1 MSDPATDPTNAGL
14 PVRPKRFL
22 LIGWDAADWKIMRPL
37 IDAGHMP
44 NMKRF
49 LDEGTSGN
57 VSTLQPAL
65 SPMLWTSIATG
76 KLADKHGILGFAE
89 PDEKTGKPRPV
100 TSTGRRCKALW
111 NIVSDAGRPAG
122 AVNWYASHP
131 AEPVTGF
138 IVTDRFAQPIG
149 PLKPDEPLLGW
160 PTVPGS
166 VWPEDDLETLAAVR
180 VHPAMI
186 DQAMVRAFIPAA
198 DDPESFKWPKVSEL
212 RALLAHCTSIHNAA
226 TAYIAERPW
235 DFLGIYYD
243 AIDRFAH
250 AFMEY
255 HPPRMEHVSAEDY
268 ERYSGVMDACYRYH
282 DLMLGRLMKLIDDE
296 TAVCIVSDHGFHCD
310 HLRPS
315 GSSAIRDGRPV
326 AWHRP
331 QGVLAFW
338 GPGIRKDSTLFGA
351 SLLDITPTILNALGM
366 ANAEDMDG
374 RPLMQIWD
382 TQPESIERVPSYE
395 REGETSDAERGPP
408 DIAAESAMLEQL
420 RQLGYIGDD
429 DAEGLTIDRLRNL
442 GMVYQSTGRPA
453 LAVEQ
458 FREILAKRPTD
469 KGARLSIIGALIAMG
484 RLDEA
489 EASLAEIEAED
500 GPSARVTMTRS
511 AIAATR
517 GDHEASLALLRSLDE
532 ADRESPAVRCQLGAA
547 FMRAG
552 APAEAEKAFDA
563 ALAADPEDVAALDGL
578 GQVYF
583 ATGRAEDAVLAHTR
597 AIALDHHRPMSHF
610 NLAKSLAVAG
620 RPGWALEAIGV
631 TLRMAPS
638 FAAAHDLAAD
648 IYEKLD
654 RNPGKAAFH
663 RARAEAVRA
672 GRAAGTPDAGE
683 SADAVRLDASA
694 GSSPR
699 DADPENE
706 ITIVSGLPRSG
717 TSLMMQMLAAGGVPV
732 LTDREREADEDNPR
746 GYYELESVKQT
757 ARDPG
762 WLDGAKGKAVKLVH
776 VLLRSLPEGHQYAV
790 IFMRRD
796 LDEMIASQRRML
808 DRHGRSGG
816 GLTDDALREAYARDI
831 ARTLTWLGRQRRF
844 RFMQVSYNELMADP
858 GPQVARIRAFLGREL
873 DEAAMMA
880 CVDSALYRN
889 RRDA

>member
-1 MSDPATDPTNAGL
+1 MPDAAPDPTAAGV

-37 IDAGHMP
+37 IDAGQMP

-76 KLADKHGILGFAE
+76 KLADKHGVLGFAE
-89 PDEKTGKPRPV
+89 PDEATGKARPV
-100 TSTGRRCKALW
+100 TSTGRRCKAIW
-111 NIVSDAGRPAG
+111 NILSDTDRPAG

-131 AEPVTGF
+131 AEPIEGF
-138 IVTDRFAQPIG
+138 VVTDRFAQPVG

-160 PTVPGS
+160 PTVANS
-166 VWPEDDLETLAAVR
+166 VWPDDDLEALAAVR
-180 VHPAMI
+180 VHPGMI
-186 DQAMVRAFIPAA
+186 DQAMVREFIPMAG
-198 DDPESFKWPKVSEL
+198 DPESAKWPKVSEL
-212 RALLAHCTSIHNAA
+212 RVLLAHCASIHNAA

-250 AFMEY
+250 AFMEF
-255 HPPRMEHVSAEDY
+255 HPPRMDHVSEEDD
-268 ERYSGVMDACYRYH
+268 ERYSGVMDACYRFH
-282 DLMLGRLMKLIDDE
+282 DLMLGRLMKLIDDD

-338 GPGIRKDSTLFGA
+338 GPGIRKQSTLFGA
-351 SLLDITPTILNALGM
+351 SLLDITPTILNALGL
-366 ANAEDMDG
+366 AHADDMDG

-382 TQPESIERVPSYE
+382 TQPESIDRVPSYE
-395 REGETSDAERGPP
+395 RPGETPEAERGPP

-420 RQLGYIGDD
+420 RQLGYLGAD
-429 DAEGLTIDRLRNL
+429 DAEDLTIDRLRNL
-442 GMVYQSTGRPA
+442 GTVYQSTGRPQ
-453 LAVEQ
+453 LAAQQ
-458 FREILAKRPTD
+458 FREILTKRPTD
-469 KGARLSIIGALIAMG
+469 KGARLALIGSMIAMG
-484 RLDEA
+484 QLDEA
-489 EASLAEIEAED
+489 EAALAEIEAEE
-500 GPSARVTMTRS
+500 GPNARVTMTRS

-517 GDHEASLALLRSLDE
+517 GDHDASLAFLRSLDE
-532 ADRESPAVRCQLGAA
+532 TERASPAVQSQLGGA

-552 APAEAEKAFDA
+552 SPADAEQAFDA

-597 AIALDHHRPMSHF
+597 AIALEHHRPMSHF
-610 NLAKSLAVAG
+610 NLARALAAVG
-620 RPGWALEAIGV
+620 RPGWALEAIAV

-638 FAAAHDLAAD
+638 FAAAHELAAQ
-648 IYEKLD
+648 IYENLD

-663 RARAEAVRA
+663 RARAEAIRSGRTGLRA
-672 GRAAGTPDAGE
+672 HE
-683 SADAVRLDASA
+683 SADAAPIDAPA
-694 GSSPR
+694 GSSTR
-699 DADPENE
+699 DADPAGEVA
-706 ITIVSGLPRSG
+706 IVSGLPRSG
-717 TSLMMQMLAAGGVPV
+717 TSLMMQMLAAGGVPI
-732 LTDREREADEDNPR
+732 LTDHERAADEDNPK

-776 VLLRSLPEGHQYAV
+776 VLLRSLPEDHKYAV
-790 IFMRRD
+790 IVMRRD

-808 DRHGRSGG
+808 ERHGRGGG
-816 GLTDDALREAYARDI
+816 GLTDDALRQAYARDI

-858 GPQVARIRAFLGREL
+858 GPQIARVRAFLGRDL
-873 DEAAMMA
+873 DEAAMLA
-880 CVDSALYRN
+880 CVDAGLYRN
-889 RRDA
+889 RSES